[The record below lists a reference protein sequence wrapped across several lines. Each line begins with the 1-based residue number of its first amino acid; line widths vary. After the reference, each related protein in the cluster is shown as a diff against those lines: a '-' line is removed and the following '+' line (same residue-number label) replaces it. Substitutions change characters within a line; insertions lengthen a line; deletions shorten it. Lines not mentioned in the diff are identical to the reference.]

1 MLMTTITLHPSTPPP
16 LHSPVS
22 VLAAKAARKAA
33 EKAAKEAAKEA
44 RGGIPDPTF
53 TDSENEEGNSS
64 DSDLEWRH
72 GWEDDLPDEETVQ
85 QVGGVVCAL
94 DECSRWSF
102 YFSRRGDLI
111 RFFFFFATFFSF
123 PGFFFFLFLYFILG
137 HCTAKRRTGHQP
149 RTKRRPLVHSARNGT
164 HRDRGF
170 WEFYRHCVAKRTGT
184 FLFVFCSFFVRFLFV
199 FVVASVTDISTTIL
213 VFRW

>member
-1 MLMTTITLHPSTPPP
+1 MTTITLHPSTPPR

-102 YFSRRGDLI
+102 
-111 RFFFFFATFFSF
+111 
-123 PGFFFFLFLYFILG
+123 
-137 HCTAKRRTGHQP
+137 
-149 RTKRRPLVHSARNGT
+149 
-164 HRDRGF
+164 
-170 WEFYRHCVAKRTGT
+170 
-184 FLFVFCSFFVRFLFV
+184 
-199 FVVASVTDISTTIL
+199 
-213 VFRW
+213 

>member
-1 MLMTTITLHPSTPPP
+1 MFDKGCMFGNGLYVNDNDCTPP
-16 LHSPVS
+16 LHSLHPSIHPSVS
-22 VLAAKAARKAA
+22 AKAARKAA

-111 RFFFFFATFFSF
+111 RFFFFF
-123 PGFFFFLFLYFILG
+123 L
-137 HCTAKRRTGHQP
+137 
-149 RTKRRPLVHSARNGT
+149 
-164 HRDRGF
+164 
-170 WEFYRHCVAKRTGT
+170 
-184 FLFVFCSFFVRFLFV
+184 
-199 FVVASVTDISTTIL
+199 
-213 VFRW
+213 

>member
-1 MLMTTITLHPSTPPP
+1 MFDKGCMFGNGLYVNDNDCTPPPPPLHPS

-22 VLAAKAARKAA
+22 VLLCAALAAKAARKAA
-33 EKAAKEAAKEA
+33 GKAAKEAAKEA

-94 DECSRWSF
+94 DELF
-102 YFSRRGDLI
+102 TLV
-111 RFFFFFATFFSF
+111 
-123 PGFFFFLFLYFILG
+123 FLFFKEG
-137 HCTAKRRTGHQP
+137 
-149 RTKRRPLVHSARNGT
+149 
-164 HRDRGF
+164 
-170 WEFYRHCVAKRTGT
+170 
-184 FLFVFCSFFVRFLFV
+184 
-199 FVVASVTDISTTIL
+199 
-213 VFRW
+213 